1 MYDSLRKVYRDV
13 CSCERC
19 GYAKT
24 RKNTVFG
31 EGSLHSPIMLI
42 GEGPGAVEDETGR
55 PFVGPAG
62 KLLDKMLE
70 AIDLDRSRVY
80 ICNVVKCRPPHNR
93 DPEQKCVD
101 QCIGYLREQVRFI
114 RPKVIVCLGRIA
126 ANHILHEKQG
136 ITRIHGEIYERK
148 NFIIIPT
155 FHPSAL
161 LRNEELKKPAWE
173 DMKTIRQ
180 VLKNETNIYE
190 T

>member
-1 MYDSLRKVYRDV
+1 MYDSLRKVYRDA

-24 RKNTVFG
+24 RKKYGVWRGKSSFSDNA
-31 EGSLHSPIMLI
+31 HRR
-42 GEGPGAVEDETGR
+42 GPGVEDETGR

-62 KLLDKMLE
+62 KLLDKMLA

-161 LRNEELKKPAWE
+161 LRNEELKKPAGE

-180 VLKNETNIYE
+180 VLKK
-190 T
+190 